1 MKQHKRH
8 ASRAVLA
15 LHNRK
20 RTVLPVSCVHSVDG
34 VQLGIVT
41 RVASNATRG
50 ISQTLEG
57 RPPAK
62 AALMA
67 HTKTQLASLTALAV
81 SLDVILTLSMC
92 HGVPLV
98 SFVR

>member
-15 LHNRK
+15 PHNRK
-20 RTVLPVSCVHSVDG
+20 RTALPVSYVHSVDG
-34 VQLGIVT
+34 VQWGMLT

-67 HTKTQLASLTALAV
+67 RIKKQLASLTALAV
-81 SLDVILTLSMC
+81 SLGVILTVAM
-92 HGVPLV
+92 
-98 SFVR
+98 